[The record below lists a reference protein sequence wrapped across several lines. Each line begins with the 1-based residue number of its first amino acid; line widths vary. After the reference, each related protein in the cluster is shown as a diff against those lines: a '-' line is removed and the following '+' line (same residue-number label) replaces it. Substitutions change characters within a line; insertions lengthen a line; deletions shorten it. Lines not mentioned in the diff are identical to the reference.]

1 MSASGLTASTYETLA
16 AHYRAEVMSKLP
28 RRSILAPS
36 FIASFPPGSDI
47 TSVPETCGVLSEREV
62 SITRMNVVQ
71 LVGEMGEGR
80 IKAVEVVEAFGVRAA
95 IAHQLVRTLY
105 TP

>member
-1 MSASGLTASTYETLA
+1 
-16 AHYRAEVMSKLP
+16 
-28 RRSILAPS
+28 
-36 FIASFPPGSDI
+36 
-47 TSVPETCGVLSEREV
+47 
-62 SITRMNVVQ
+62 MNVVQ

-95 IAHQLVRTLY
+95 IAHQLVRTLS